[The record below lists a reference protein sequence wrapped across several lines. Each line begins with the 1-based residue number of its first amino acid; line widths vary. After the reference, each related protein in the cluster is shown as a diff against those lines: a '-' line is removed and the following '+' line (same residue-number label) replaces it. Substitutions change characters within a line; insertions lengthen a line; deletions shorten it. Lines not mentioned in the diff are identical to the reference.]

1 MNRSIIFLLL
11 SILFVFGCS
20 ESSKKTNSDAI
31 ARVNETYLYTADI
44 QNLVPAGTPKKD
56 SITLVKDFITR
67 WATQQLVFEKAEK
80 NCTKSQQ
87 QEFEELINQYKIDLY
102 TKAYFEAL
110 VQTKIDTLITEQEI
124 ETYYKKNK
132 NNFKATEPLVKMRYI
147 NLVKGSAKFPSINA
161 KFTRFSKKDKQELQ
175 KQAIQFK
182 SYALNDS
189 LWIDT
194 NQVYE
199 KLPFINQENRDRF
212 IAVGKSYQF
221 TDSSSVWLVKVKDMI
236 NKNNI
241 LPLQYCKP
249 TIKQIL
255 INKRKIDLINKI
267 QKELTNDAIKDN
279 DFEIFK

>member
-1 MNRSIIFLLL
+1 MKRVVVLVGIIFLL
-11 SILFVFGCS
+11 GCA
-20 ESSKKTNSDAI
+20 ETSKRDNSDAI
-31 ARVNETYLYTADI
+31 ARVNDVYLYPADI
-44 QNLVPAGTPKKD
+44 QNLVPAGTSKKD

-67 WATQQLVFEKAEK
+67 WATQQLLMNKAEK
-80 NCTKSQQ
+80 NVNKTQQ

-102 TKAYFEAL
+102 TKAYLEGL

-124 ETYYKKNK
+124 ETYYQKNK
-132 NNFKATEPLVKMRYI
+132 TNFRATEPLVKMRYI
-147 NLVKGSAKFPSINA
+147 NLVKGSSKFSAINT
-161 KFTRFSKKDKQELQ
+161 KFSRFSKKDKQDLQ

-189 LWIDT
+189 LWIDS

-199 KLPFINQENRDRF
+199 KLPFINQENRDKY
-212 IAVGKSYQF
+212 IASGMAYQY
-221 TDSSSVWLVKVKDMI
+221 TDSSSVWLVQVKDMI

-255 INKRKIDLINKI
+255 LNNRKTDLINKI
-267 QKELTNDAIKDN
+267 QKEITNDAIKDN

>member
-1 MNRSIIFLLL
+1 MNKSIVFA

-20 ESSKKTNSDAI
+20 ESSKRANSDAI
-31 ARVNETYLYTADI
+31 ARVNDAYLYLSDI
-44 QNLVPAGTPKKD
+44 QNLVPAGTSKKD

-67 WATQQLVFEKAEK
+67 WATQQLLMNKAEK
-80 NCTKSQQ
+80 NVNKTQQ

-102 TKAYFEAL
+102 TKAYLEGL

-124 ETYYKKNK
+124 ESYYKKNK

-147 NLVKGSAKFPSINA
+147 NLVKGSSKFSAINI
-161 KFTRFSKKDKQELQ
+161 KFSRFSKKDKQDLQ

-189 LWIDT
+189 LWIDS

-199 KLPFINQENRDRF
+199 KLPFINQENRDKY
-212 IAVGKSYQF
+212 IASGMSYQY

-236 NKNNI
+236 SKNNI

-255 INKRKIDLINKI
+255 LNNRKTDLINKI

>member
-1 MNRSIIFLLL
+1 MKRVVVLVGIIFLL
-11 SILFVFGCS
+11 GCA
-20 ESSKKTNSDAI
+20 ETSKGDNSDAI
-31 ARVNETYLYTADI
+31 ARVNDVYLYSTDI
-44 QNLVPAGTPKKD
+44 QNLVPAGTSKKD

-67 WATQQLVFEKAEK
+67 WATQQLLMNKAEK
-80 NCTKSQQ
+80 NVNKTQQ

-102 TKAYFEAL
+102 TKAYLEGL

-124 ETYYKKNK
+124 ETYYQKNK
-132 NNFKATEPLVKMRYI
+132 TNFRATEPLVKMRYI
-147 NLVKGSAKFPSINA
+147 NLVKGSSKFSAINT
-161 KFTRFSKKDKQELQ
+161 KFSRFSKKDKQDLQ

-189 LWIDT
+189 LWIDS

-199 KLPFINQENRDRF
+199 KLPFINQENRDKY
-212 IAVGKSYQF
+212 IASGMAYQY
-221 TDSSSVWLVKVKDMI
+221 TDSSSVWLVQVKDMI

-241 LPLQYCKP
+241 LPLQYCKT

-255 INKRKIDLINKI
+255 LNNRKTDLINKI
-267 QKELTNDAIKDN
+267 QKEITNDAIKDN